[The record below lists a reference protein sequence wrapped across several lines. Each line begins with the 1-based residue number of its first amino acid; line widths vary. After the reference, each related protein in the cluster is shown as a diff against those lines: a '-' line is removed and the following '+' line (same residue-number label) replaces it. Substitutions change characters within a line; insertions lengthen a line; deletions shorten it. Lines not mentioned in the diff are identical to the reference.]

1 MSRSFEG
8 LRGIQ
13 RRLLGRLGR
22 RRGEIDAPAEPIEAT
37 AQRIEAPVRAATATG
52 SDESRVDEASAE
64 SFPASDAPAW
74 TLGRGDPPH
83 PRG

>member
-1 MSRSFEG
+1 MAKKIDVLKEIKNR
-8 LRGIQ
+8 LPDLVRGPVS
-13 RRLLGRLGR
+13 
-22 RRGEIDAPAEPIEAT
+22 PALDIEAT
-37 AQRIEAPVRAATATG
+37 PPPQPPPHLGSASGSG
-52 SDESRVDEASAE
+52 SDDCRIDEASDE

>member
-1 MSRSFEG
+1 MSRSFDV

-13 RRLLGRLGR
+13 KRLLGLGAR
-22 RRGEIDAPAEPIEAT
+22 RRRDVELPAEPA
-37 AQRIEAPVRAATATG
+37 EAPLRSASSV